1 MHQVHAIVWLD
12 HREARIV
19 GFSLDATSSVAVHSE
34 RPVRR
39 VHHKANVIGAGRAP
53 DDHHFFDGIV
63 EVVDESDKILVAG
76 PGNAKTAFATYV
88 RDRHPLVAD
97 RIVGIEPLDHP
108 TDKELLAYAKKYFK
122 AVDQLGVD

>member
-19 GFSLDATSSVAVHSE
+19 GFSLDATSRIEVHSE

-39 VHHKANVIGAGRAP
+39 VHHKANVIGTGRAP

-63 EVVDESDKILVAG
+63 DAIDDTEKILVSG
-76 PGNAKTAFATYV
+76 PGTAKNAFATYT

-108 TDKELLAYAKKYFK
+108 SDKELLAYAKKYFK
-122 AVDQLGVD
+122 AVDQLDPD